1 MKHTTIQT
9 KILLIASLFLLNTLT
24 TYAISTITT
33 TDFTIVNTYTRTGT
47 QYYTEGLA
55 FLDSNTLI
63 ESAGIYGKSKI
74 QLIKFPSMTVF
85 KSTSLSSTYFAE
97 GCVALNVSGVTYI
110 YQMTWKEK
118 KVFVWKASDLSLY
131 KTIAFPSTIGEG
143 WGLTKGSYTYSG
155 KTIKAFYIS
164 NGSSNLYIVDPSTF
178 KILKTVA
185 VKKRNGYAITQ
196 LNELEMI
203 NGKVWANIY
212 MTTKVA
218 IIDPSTGYV
227 DTIVDFAK
235 LQTLAKT
242 KASSMGLTIKS
253 GDVLNGIAYDANN
266 NRIIVTGKRWPLMWQ
281 VKVNGI

>member
-1 MKHTTIQT
+1 MNHTKTLFGACVLLLCLTISNAVTT
-9 KILLIASLFLLNTLT
+9 K
-24 TYAISTITT
+24 TT

-63 ESAGIYGKSKI
+63 ESAGIYGKSSI
-74 QLIKFPSMTVF
+74 NLISFPSMKVT
-85 KSTSLSSTYFAE
+85 KTNALSKTYFAE
-97 GCVALNVSGVTYI
+97 GCVSLTVSGVTYI

-118 KVFVWKASDLSLY
+118 KVFVYKASDLSLY
-131 KTIAFPSTIGEG
+131 KTLAFPTTIGEG
-143 WGLTKGSYTYSG
+143 WGLTKGSYTASG
-155 KTIKAFYIS
+155 KTIEAFYIS
-164 NGSSNLYIVDPSTF
+164 NGSSNLYIVNPSTF
-178 KILKTVA
+178 KVLKTVV
-185 VKKRNGYAITQ
+185 VKKRSGTKITQ

-212 MTTKVA
+212 MTTQVA

-242 KASSMGLTIKS
+242 KASSMGLKIGS
-253 GDVLNGIAYDANN
+253 GDVLNGIAYDANTGK
-266 NRIIVTGKRWPLMWQ
+266 IVVSGKRWPLVWQ

>member
-1 MKHTTIQT
+1 MKHT
-9 KILLIASLFLLNTLT
+9 KILLIASLFLLSTLT
-24 TYAISTITT
+24 TYATSTITT

-63 ESAGIYGKSKI
+63 ESAGIYGQSKI
-74 QLIKFPSMTVF
+74 HLLKFPSLTV
-85 KSTSLSSTYFAE
+85 SESHSLSSTYFAE
-97 GCVALNVSGVTYI
+97 GCVALTVSGVTYI

-131 KTIAFPSTIGEG
+131 KTLAFPSIIGEG
-143 WGLTKGSYTYSG
+143 WGLTKGSYTSSG
-155 KTIKAFYIS
+155 RTIEAFYIS

-185 VKKRNGYAITQ
+185 VKKLNGAAITE

-212 MTTKVA
+212 MTTQVA

-227 DTIVDFAK
+227 NTIVDFAK
-235 LQTLAKT
+235 LQTLAKI

-253 GDVLNGIAYDANN
+253 GDVLNGIAYDATN